1 MFFCN
6 FFPILYVNL
15 VLFLSTVE
23 RMIFEKA
30 RAFRMYTAPKG
41 EERRHDDEEGIV
53 SGSSVQ
59 AIEEK
64 K

>member
-1 MFFCN
+1 
-6 FFPILYVNL
+6 
-15 VLFLSTVE
+15 
-23 RMIFEKA
+23 MIFEKA